1 MTGVA
6 CVVAN
11 IETRAWIRVLFGHA
25 SLPIVCE
32 SKCGNIVPSRTWE
45 KLLHRL
51 SEEERSNNQKYL
63 SSFSDSLE
71 KFRETFIKTIDKEIL
86 LVERLKRNLSE

>member
-32 SKCGNIVPSRTWE
+32 SKCGNIVWSIE
-45 KLLHRL
+45 
-51 SEEERSNNQKYL
+51 NVG
-63 SSFSDSLE
+63 
-71 KFRETFIKTIDKEIL
+71 ETSADYQGK
-86 LVERLKRNLSE
+86 N

>member
-32 SKCGNIVPSRTWE
+32 SKCSNIVWSIGNVGETCTPIIG
-45 KLLHRL
+45 
-51 SEEERSNNQKYL
+51 ERSNNDKFYHL
-63 SSFSDSLE
+63 FETLLRSRE
-71 KFRETFIKTIDKEIL
+71 KFSRQ
-86 LVERLKRNLSE
+86 